1 MYPGLHWLFLLE
13 SDPMFLIKHIQRL
26 RWPWLFGMVA
36 TLLALYLAVQ
46 WWRGPLIQSDVVK
59 TTDMVQTMV
68 ASGRVQ
74 NPNRINISAQITST
88 VASVQVREGQK
99 VKQGEWLLSLDNHE
113 AQAGLQ
119 LAMAAVAQARSRVR
133 QLQDLSEPVAA
144 QAQVQAESNLRT
156 AEKNGARTE
165 ALVERG
171 FVGQAAKDE
180 AERQLVSAQAQ
191 ALIQDTQWHS
201 VQSKGS
207 EVANAQA
214 ALQQALAGVEAAKA
228 RMAYTR
234 IVAPRA
240 GTLISRNV
248 EMGEG
253 VQAGKVLLVLSPE
266 GLAELVVQLD
276 EKNMKWVRLGQ
287 SAVVSADAYPDQLFK
302 AEVVFI
308 NPGVDPLRGSV
319 EVKLKVLDV
328 PAFLT
333 QDMTVSVD
341 IEIDKRTA
349 VLQLPLSALHSIE
362 LAPWVLLVRDGHA
375 VKIPVTLGL
384 RGLGV
389 VQVLTGLTSGDHLV
403 PGAASTVQ
411 DGDRLRTNSP

>member
-26 RWPWLFGMVA
+26 RWPWLFGMVV

-88 VASVQVREGQK
+88 VTSVQVREGQK

-165 ALVERG
+165 ALFERG

-180 AERQLVSAQAQ
+180 AERQLV
-191 ALIQDTQWHS
+191 S

-308 NPGVDPLRGSV
+308 NPSVDPLRGSV
-319 EVKLKVLDV
+319 EVKLKVLEV

-349 VLQLPLSALHSIE
+349 VLQLPLSAVHSIE

-375 VKIPVTLGL
+375 VKTPVTLGL

>member
-1 MYPGLHWLFLLE
+1 MYAVLHWLFLLE
-13 SDPMFLIKHIQRL
+13 SDAMFPIKHLLNI
-26 RWPWLFGMVA
+26 RWPWW
-36 TLLALYLAVQ
+36 LALLTAGLVTYAGLQ
-46 WWRGPLIQSDVVK
+46 WWRGPLVQPDVVK
-59 TTDMVQTMV
+59 TMDMVQTMV

-74 NPNRINISAQITST
+74 NPNRIDISAQITST
-88 VASVQVREGQK
+88 VSSVQVREGQK

-119 LAMAAVAQARSRVR
+119 LALAAVAQARSRLR
-133 QLQDLSEPVAA
+133 QLQDLNEPVAA
-144 QAQVQAESNLRT
+144 QAQVQAESNLRA
-156 AEKNGARTE
+156 AEKNWARTE
-165 ALVERG
+165 ALFDRA

-191 ALIQDTQWHS
+191 ALIQATQWHS

-248 EMGEG
+248 EMGDG

-302 AEVVFI
+302 AQVAFI

-319 EVKLKVLDV
+319 EVKLKVLEV

-349 VLQLPLSALHSIE
+349 VLQLPLSAVHSIE

-375 VKIPVTLGL
+375 VKSPVTLGL

-389 VQVLTGLTSGDHLV
+389 AQVLTGLTSGDRLV

-411 DGDRLRTNSP
+411 DGDRIRTNTP

>member
-1 MYPGLHWLFLLE
+1 MYHALHCLFLLE
-13 SDPMFLIKHIQRL
+13 SVEMFPIKPVRRL
-26 RWPWLFGMVA
+26 RWSWWFGTVA
-36 TLLALYLAVQ
+36 TLLALYLGVQ
-46 WWRGPLIQSDVVK
+46 WWRGPLIQPDVVK
-59 TTDMVQTMV
+59 TMDMVQTMV

-88 VASVQVREGQK
+88 VASVQVREGQQ
-99 VKQGEWLLSLDNHE
+99 VQQGQWLLSLDNHE
-113 AQAGLQ
+113 AQASLQ
-119 LAMAAVAQARSRVR
+119 LALAAVAQARSRVR

-144 QAQVQAESNLRT
+144 QAQVQAESNLHA
-156 AEKNGARTE
+156 AEKNWARTE
-165 ALVERG
+165 ALFDRG

-180 AERQLVSAQAQ
+180 TERQLAGAQAQ
-191 ALIQDTQWHS
+191 ALIQATQWHS

-207 EVANAQA
+207 EVAYAQA
-214 ALQQALAGVEAAKA
+214 ALQQALAGVASAKA
-228 RMAYTR
+228 RMSYTR
-234 IVAPRA
+234 ISAPRA

-248 EMGEG
+248 EMGDG

-266 GLAELVVQLD
+266 GMAELVVQLD

-302 AEVVFI
+302 AEVGFI

-319 EVKLKVLDV
+319 EVKLKVLNM

-341 IEIDKRTA
+341 IEIDKRAA
-349 VLQLPLSALHSIE
+349 VLQVPLSAVHSIE
-362 LAPWVLLVRDGHA
+362 HAPWVLLVRDGQA
-375 VKIPVTLGL
+375 VKTPVTLGL

-389 VQVLTGLTSGDHLV
+389 VQVLTGLTSGDLLV
-403 PGAASTVQ
+403 PGLVSTVQ
-411 DGDRLRTNSP
+411 DGDRMRMASP